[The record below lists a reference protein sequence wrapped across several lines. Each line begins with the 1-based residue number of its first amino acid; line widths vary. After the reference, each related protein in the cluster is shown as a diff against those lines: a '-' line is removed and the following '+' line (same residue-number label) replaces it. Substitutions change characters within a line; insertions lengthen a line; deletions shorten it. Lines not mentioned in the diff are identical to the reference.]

1 MSTPRGEGGSGAVP
15 RWTAVARP
23 ADRTP
28 ASAAD
33 PRPAGVVAWVAVVSV
48 LVIVAVAVAALIA
61 ARSLAEAESVR
72 DAADRADRIADA
84 IVEPALTDA
93 LVDGDEEA
101 RRAMDDE
108 VRDHVLSSSIVRVKI
123 WDDTGRVVWS
133 DEPALIDRRF
143 TLDEDD
149 LAALAAGDAAS
160 DGGSAGSGSGDGGS
174 GSGDG
179 GSGDGGSGSGDGGS
193 GDGGSGVEAEVSD
206 LTAPENEFERDQ
218 GKLLEAYRAV
228 ETPGGQTLL
237 FEVYFRYDEVLQR
250 SGQLFAGFAGITI
263 GSIVL
268 VVLLLLPVLRQLLL
282 ALDRARVQREALLER
297 ALDASADER
306 RRIAGA
312 LHDGVVQD
320 LVGASLAVSAE
331 SGSAR
336 SRGDDTTADGLDR
349 VAGALRGSIGGLRSL
364 LVDIYPPN
372 LARAGIGPALD
383 DLAAG
388 VRSRGVAVVLDAES
402 DAESE
407 SADALAA
414 LDDAGQRLVFRVV
427 QECLANVVAHA
438 RASVVSVAAV
448 RPAEGGVVV
457 TIADDGAGFDPEL
470 LTRPEPDHFGL
481 RVLADVASAGGAGL
495 DLQTAPGQGTRWR
508 LTLPASA
515 VRGSG
520 DAS

>member
-1 MSTPRGEGGSGAVP
+1 MATDIDEDEAMRTPRGEDGSGAVA
-15 RWTAVARP
+15 RWTTVARP

-33 PRPAGVVAWVAVVSV
+33 PRPAGVVAWVVVVSV
-48 LVIVAVAVAALIA
+48 LVIVAVAVAALFA
-61 ARSLAEAESVR
+61 ARGLAEAESVR

-133 DEPALIDRRF
+133 DEPALIDRLF
-143 TLDEDD
+143 ELDEDD
-149 LAALAAGDAAS
+149 LAALAGGEAGS
-160 DGGSAGSGSGDGGS
+160 DGGTGT
-174 GSGDG
+174 
-179 GSGDGGSGSGDGGS
+179 
-193 GDGGSGVEAEVSD
+193 GVEAEVSD
-206 LTAPENEFERDQ
+206 LTAPENEYERDR

-228 ETPGGQTLL
+228 DTPGGQTLL

-268 VVLLLLPVLRQLLL
+268 VVLLLLPVLRQLLR

-336 SRGDDTTADGLDR
+336 ARGDVATADGLDR
-349 VAGALRGSIGGLRSL
+349 VAGALRGSVGGLRSL

-372 LARAGIGPALD
+372 LARAGIGAALD

-388 VRSRGVAVVLDAES
+388 VRSRGVAVELEAE
-402 DAESE
+402 A
-407 SADALAA
+407 AAA
-414 LDDAGQRLVFRVV
+414 LDDESQRLVFRVV
-427 QECLANVVAHA
+427 QECLSNVVAHA
-438 RASVVSVAAV
+438 RASVVSITADRA
-448 RPAEGGVVV
+448 AEGGVVV
-457 TIADDGAGFDPEL
+457 TVADDGAGFDPDL

-481 RVLADVASAGGAGL
+481 RVLADVAGAGGAGL
-495 DLQTAPGQGTRWR
+495 DLQTAPGHGTRWR
-508 LTLPASA
+508 LSLPASA
-515 VRGSG
+515 VRGGG
-520 DAS
+520 DPS

>member
-15 RWTAVARP
+15 HWTTVARP
-23 ADRTP
+23 VDRTL
-28 ASAAD
+28 ASGAD
-33 PRPAGVVAWVAVVSV
+33 PRPSGVVAWVAVVSV
-48 LVIVAVAVAALIA
+48 LVIVAVAVAALFA
-61 ARSLAEAESVR
+61 ARGLAEAESVR

-149 LAALAAGDAAS
+149 LEALAA
-160 DGGSAGSGSGDGGS
+160 AGNGNSTGT
-174 GSGDG
+174 
-179 GSGDGGSGSGDGGS
+179 
-193 GDGGSGVEAEVSD
+193 GVEAEVSD
-206 LTAPENEFERDQ
+206 LTAPENEYERDR

-228 ETPGGQTLL
+228 ATPGGQTLL

-268 VVLLLLPVLRQLLL
+268 VVLLLLPVLRQLLR

-297 ALDASADER
+297 ALDASAAER

-336 SRGDDTTADGLDR
+336 ARGDVTTADGLDR
-349 VAGALRGSIGGLRSL
+349 VAGALRGSVGGLRSL

-388 VRSRGVAVVLDAES
+388 VRSRGVAVVLE
-402 DAESE
+402 
-407 SADALAA
+407 ADAASA
-414 LDDAGQRLVFRVV
+414 LDDEGQRLVFRVV

-438 RASVVSVAAV
+438 RASVVSVTADRA
-448 RPAEGGVVV
+448 AEGGVVV
-457 TIADDGAGFDPEL
+457 TVADDGAGFDPEL

-481 RVLADVASAGGAGL
+481 RVLADVAGAGGAGL
-495 DLQTAPGQGTRWR
+495 DLQTAPGHGTRWR

-515 VRGSG
+515 VAPAVAASTGGRGDPS
-520 DAS
+520 

>member
-1 MSTPRGEGGSGAVP
+1 MSTPRGEGGSGAAP
-15 RWTAVARP
+15 RWTTVARP
-23 ADRTP
+23 ADPTP

-61 ARSLAEAESVR
+61 ARGLAEAESVR

-101 RRAMDDE
+101 RRAMDEE

-143 TLDEDD
+143 ELDEDD
-149 LAALAAGDAAS
+149 LEALA
-160 DGGSAGSGSGDGGS
+160 GGPA
-174 GSGDG
+174 
-179 GSGDGGSGSGDGGS
+179 
-193 GDGGSGVEAEVSD
+193 GVEAEVSD
-206 LTAPENEFERDQ
+206 LTAPENEYERDR

-268 VVLLLLPVLRQLLL
+268 VVLLLLPVLRQLLR

-336 SRGDDTTADGLDR
+336 ARGDDTTADGLDR
-349 VAGALRGSIGGLRSL
+349 VAGALRGSVGGLRSL

-388 VRSRGVAVVLDAES
+388 VRSRGVAVVLE
-402 DAESE
+402 
-407 SADALAA
+407 ADAASA
-414 LDDAGQRLVFRVV
+414 LDDEGQRLVFRVV

-438 RASVVSVAAV
+438 RASVVSVTAE
-448 RPAEGGVVV
+448 RPADGGDVVV
-457 TIADDGAGFDPEL
+457 TVSDDGAGFDPEL
-470 LTRPEPDHFGL
+470 LTSPEPDHFGL

-495 DLQTAPGQGTRWR
+495 DLQTAPGHGTRWR
-508 LTLPASA
+508 LALPASA
-515 VRGSG
+515 VRSSG

>member
-15 RWTAVARP
+15 HWTTVARP
-23 ADRTP
+23 VDRTP

-33 PRPAGVVAWVAVVSV
+33 PRPSGVVAWVAVVSV
-48 LVIVAVAVAALIA
+48 LVIVAVAVAALFA
-61 ARSLAEAESVR
+61 ARGLAEAESVR

-101 RRAMDDE
+101 RRAMDEE

-149 LAALAAGDAAS
+149 LEALAGGAA
-160 DGGSAGSGSGDGGS
+160 
-174 GSGDG
+174 
-179 GSGDGGSGSGDGGS
+179 
-193 GDGGSGVEAEVSD
+193 GVEAEVSD
-206 LTAPENEFERDQ
+206 LTAPENEYERDR

-268 VVLLLLPVLRQLLL
+268 VVLLLLPVLRQLLR

-297 ALDASADER
+297 ALDASAAER

-336 SRGDDTTADGLDR
+336 ARGDVTTADGLDR
-349 VAGALRGSIGGLRSL
+349 VAGALRGSVGGLRSL

-388 VRSRGVAVVLDAES
+388 VRSRGVAVVLE
-402 DAESE
+402 
-407 SADALAA
+407 ADAASA
-414 LDDAGQRLVFRVV
+414 LDDEGQRLVFRVV

-438 RASVVSVAAV
+438 RASVVSVTAAQ
-448 RPAEGGVVV
+448 PDEGGVVV

-495 DLQTAPGQGTRWR
+495 DLQTAPGRGSRWR

-515 VRGSG
+515 VASAAAAGVPGSR
-520 DAS
+520 S

>member
-1 MSTPRGEGGSGAVP
+1 MGTHIDEDEAMSTPRGEDGSGAVAH
-15 RWTAVARP
+15 WTTVARP
-23 ADRTP
+23 AGRTP

-33 PRPAGVVAWVAVVSV
+33 PRPARVVAWVAVVSV
-48 LVIVAVAVAALIA
+48 LVIVAVAVAALFA
-61 ARSLAEAESVR
+61 ARGLAEAESVR

-143 TLDEDD
+143 ELDEDD
-149 LAALAAGDAAS
+149 LEALAGGEAGA
-160 DGGSAGSGSGDGGS
+160 DGGTGTGT
-174 GSGDG
+174 
-179 GSGDGGSGSGDGGS
+179 
-193 GDGGSGVEAEVSD
+193 GSGVEAEVSD
-206 LTAPENEFERDQ
+206 LTAPENEYERDR

-268 VVLLLLPVLRQLLL
+268 VVLLLLPVLRQLLR

-336 SRGDDTTADGLDR
+336 ARGDVATADGLDR
-349 VAGALRGSIGGLRSL
+349 VAGALRGSVGGLRSL

-372 LARAGIGPALD
+372 LARAGIGAALD

-388 VRSRGVAVVLDAES
+388 VRARGVAVELE
-402 DAESE
+402 
-407 SADALAA
+407 ADAAAA
-414 LDDAGQRLVFRVV
+414 LDDESQRLVFRVV
-427 QECLANVVAHA
+427 QECLSNVVAHA
-438 RASVVSVAAV
+438 RASVVSITADRA
-448 RPAEGGVVV
+448 AEGGVVV
-457 TIADDGAGFDPEL
+457 TVADDGAGFDPDL
-470 LTRPEPDHFGL
+470 LTSPEPDHFGL
-481 RVLADVASAGGAGL
+481 RVLADVAGAGGAGL
-495 DLQTAPGQGTRWR
+495 ELQTSPGHGTRWR
-508 LTLPASA
+508 LSLPASA
-515 VRGSG
+515 VRSSG
-520 DAS
+520 DPS

>member
-1 MSTPRGEGGSGAVP
+1 MSTPRGEGGSGAAP
-15 RWTAVARP
+15 RWTTVARP

-33 PRPAGVVAWVAVVSV
+33 PRPAGVVVWVAVVSV
-48 LVIVAVAVAALIA
+48 LVIVAVAVAALVA

-84 IVEPALTDA
+84 IVEPALTDG
-93 LVDGDEEA
+93 LVEGDEEA

-143 TLDEDD
+143 ELDEDD
-149 LAALAAGDAAS
+149 LEAFAGAAS
-160 DGGSAGSGSGDGGS
+160 DGGAAGDGGAES
-174 GSGDG
+174 ESRGE
-179 GSGDGGSGSGDGGS
+179 
-193 GDGGSGVEAEVSD
+193 SGVVAEVSD
-206 LTAPENEFERDQ
+206 LTAPENEYERDS

-268 VVLLLLPVLRQLLL
+268 VVLLLLPVLRQLLR

-336 SRGDDTTADGLDR
+336 ARGDETTADGLDR
-349 VAGALRGSIGGLRSL
+349 VAGALRGSVGGLRSL

-388 VRSRGVAVVLDAES
+388 VRSRGVAVVLDAET
-402 DAESE
+402 
-407 SADALAA
+407 ADELAA
-414 LDDAGQRLVFRVV
+414 LDDEGQRLVFRVV

-438 RASVVSVAAV
+438 RASVVSVTAV
-448 RPAEGGVVV
+448 RSAEGGVVV
-457 TIADDGAGFDPEL
+457 TTADDGAGFDPEL

-481 RVLADVASAGGAGL
+481 RVLADVASAGGASL
-495 DLQTAPGQGTRWR
+495 DLQTAPGRGTRWR

>member
-1 MSTPRGEGGSGAVP
+1 MSTPRGEGGSGAVQ
-15 RWTAVARP
+15 RWTSVARP
-23 ADRTP
+23 ADRTT

-33 PRPAGVVAWVAVVSV
+33 PRPSGVVAWVAVVSV
-48 LVIVAVAVAALIA
+48 LVIVAVAVAALFA
-61 ARSLAEAESVR
+61 ARGLAEAESVR

-101 RRAMDDE
+101 RRAMDEE

-143 TLDEDD
+143 ELDEDD
-149 LAALAAGDAAS
+149 LEALAA
-160 DGGSAGSGSGDGGS
+160 AGTGTGT
-174 GSGDG
+174 
-179 GSGDGGSGSGDGGS
+179 
-193 GDGGSGVEAEVSD
+193 GVEAEVSD
-206 LTAPENEFERDQ
+206 LTAPENEYERDR

-268 VVLLLLPVLRQLLL
+268 VVLLLLPVLRQLLR

-336 SRGDDTTADGLDR
+336 ARGDDTTADGLDR
-349 VAGALRGSIGGLRSL
+349 VAGALRGSVGGLRSL

-388 VRSRGVAVVLDAES
+388 VRSRGVAVVLDAET
-402 DAESE
+402 
-407 SADALAA
+407 ADELAA
-414 LDDAGQRLVFRVV
+414 LDDEGQRLVFRVV

-438 RASVVSVAAV
+438 RASVVSVTAV
-448 RPAEGGVVV
+448 RPDEGGVVV

-495 DLQTAPGQGTRWR
+495 DVQTAPGRGTRWR
-508 LTLPASA
+508 LALPASA
-515 VRGSG
+515 VAAPPAAVGPGSRP
-520 DAS
+520 

>member
-15 RWTAVARP
+15 HWTTVARP

-33 PRPAGVVAWVAVVSV
+33 PRPSGVVAWVAVVSV
-48 LVIVAVAVAALIA
+48 LVIVAVAVAALFA
-61 ARSLAEAESVR
+61 ARGLAEAESVR

-149 LAALAAGDAAS
+149 LEALAA
-160 DGGSAGSGSGDGGS
+160 AGSGT
-174 GSGDG
+174 
-179 GSGDGGSGSGDGGS
+179 
-193 GDGGSGVEAEVSD
+193 GSGVEAEVSD
-206 LTAPENEFERDQ
+206 LTAAENEYERDR

-268 VVLLLLPVLRQLLL
+268 VVLLLLPVLRQLLR

-297 ALDASADER
+297 ALDASAAER
-306 RRIAGA
+306 RRIAAA

-336 SRGDDTTADGLDR
+336 ARNDVTTADGLDR
-349 VAGALRGSIGGLRSL
+349 VAGALRGSVGGLRSL

-388 VRSRGVAVVLDAES
+388 VRSRGVAVVLE
-402 DAESE
+402 
-407 SADALAA
+407 ADAASA
-414 LDDAGQRLVFRVV
+414 LDDEGQRLVFRVV

-438 RASVVSVAAV
+438 RASVVSVTADRA
-448 RPAEGGVVV
+448 AEGGVVV
-457 TIADDGAGFDPEL
+457 TVADDGAGFDPEL
-470 LTRPEPDHFGL
+470 LTSPEPDHFGL
-481 RVLADVASAGGAGL
+481 RVLADVAGAGGAGL
-495 DLQTAPGQGTRWR
+495 DLQTAPGHGTRWR

-515 VRGSG
+515 LAASSTAGRPGSQP
-520 DAS
+520 

>member
-1 MSTPRGEGGSGAVP
+1 VTTDIGEDEQMSTPRGEGGSGAAP
-15 RWTAVARP
+15 RWTTVARP
-23 ADRTP
+23 ADPTP

-61 ARSLAEAESVR
+61 ARGLAEAESVR

-101 RRAMDDE
+101 RRAMDEE

-143 TLDEDD
+143 ELDEDD
-149 LAALAAGDAAS
+149 LEALA
-160 DGGSAGSGSGDGGS
+160 GGPA
-174 GSGDG
+174 
-179 GSGDGGSGSGDGGS
+179 
-193 GDGGSGVEAEVSD
+193 GVEAEVSD
-206 LTAPENEFERDQ
+206 LTAPENEYERDR

-268 VVLLLLPVLRQLLL
+268 VVLLLLPVLRQLLR

-336 SRGDDTTADGLDR
+336 ARGDDTTADGLDR
-349 VAGALRGSIGGLRSL
+349 VAGALRGSVGGLRSL

-388 VRSRGVAVVLDAES
+388 VRSRGVAVVLE
-402 DAESE
+402 
-407 SADALAA
+407 ADAASA
-414 LDDAGQRLVFRVV
+414 LDDEGQRLVFRVV

-438 RASVVSVAAV
+438 RASVVSVTAG
-448 RPAEGGVVV
+448 RPADGGDVVV
-457 TIADDGAGFDPEL
+457 TVSDDGAGFDPEL
-470 LTRPEPDHFGL
+470 LTSPEPDHFGL
-481 RVLADVASAGGAGL
+481 RVLADVAGAGGAGL
-495 DLQTAPGQGTRWR
+495 DLQTAPGHGTRWR

-515 VRGSG
+515 VRSSG

>member
-15 RWTAVARP
+15 RWTTVARP

-33 PRPAGVVAWVAVVSV
+33 PRPAGVVVWVAVVSV
-48 LVIVAVAVAALIA
+48 LVIVAVAVAAVIA

-84 IVEPALTDA
+84 IVAPALTDA
-93 LVDGDEEA
+93 LVEGDEEA

-143 TLDEDD
+143 ELDQDD
-149 LAALAAGDAAS
+149 LEALAGAGDE
-160 DGGSAGSGSGDGGS
+160 
-174 GSGDG
+174 
-179 GSGDGGSGSGDGGS
+179 
-193 GDGGSGVEAEVSD
+193 SGVEAEVSD
-206 LTAPENEFERDQ
+206 LTAPENEYERDR

-268 VVLLLLPVLRQLLL
+268 VVLLLLPVLRQLLR
-282 ALDRARVQREALLER
+282 ALDQARVQREALLER

-336 SRGDDTTADGLDR
+336 ARGDETTADGLDR
-349 VAGALRGSIGGLRSL
+349 VAGALRGSVGGLRSL

-372 LARAGIGPALD
+372 LAR
-383 DLAAG
+383 
-388 VRSRGVAVVLDAES
+388 
-402 DAESE
+402 
-407 SADALAA
+407 
-414 LDDAGQRLVFRVV
+414 
-427 QECLANVVAHA
+427 
-438 RASVVSVAAV
+438 
-448 RPAEGGVVV
+448 
-457 TIADDGAGFDPEL
+457 
-470 LTRPEPDHFGL
+470 
-481 RVLADVASAGGAGL
+481 
-495 DLQTAPGQGTRWR
+495 
-508 LTLPASA
+508 
-515 VRGSG
+515 
-520 DAS
+520 

>member
-15 RWTAVARP
+15 HWTTVARP
-23 ADRTP
+23 ADRTS

-33 PRPAGVVAWVAVVSV
+33 PRPSGVVAWVAVVSV
-48 LVIVAVAVAALIA
+48 LVIVAVAVAALFA
-61 ARSLAEAESVR
+61 ARGLAEAESVR

-133 DEPALIDRRF
+133 DEPALTDRRF

-149 LAALAAGDAAS
+149 LEALAA
-160 DGGSAGSGSGDGGS
+160 AGSGTGSNGS
-174 GSGDG
+174 GSTG
-179 GSGDGGSGSGDGGS
+179 GTGST
-193 GDGGSGVEAEVSD
+193 GSGVEAEVSD
-206 LTAPENEFERDQ
+206 LTAPENEYERDR

-268 VVLLLLPVLRQLLL
+268 VVLLLLPVLRQLLR

-336 SRGDDTTADGLDR
+336 ARGDDTTAAGLDR
-349 VAGALRGSIGGLRSL
+349 VAGALRGSVGGLRSL

-388 VRSRGVAVVLDAES
+388 VRSRGVAVVLE
-402 DAESE
+402 
-407 SADALAA
+407 ADAASA
-414 LDDAGQRLVFRVV
+414 LGDEGQRLVFRVV

-438 RASVVSVAAV
+438 RASVVSVTADRAV
-448 RPAEGGVVV
+448 GGGVVV
-457 TIADDGAGFDPEL
+457 TVADDGAGFDPEL

-481 RVLADVASAGGAGL
+481 RVLADVAGAGGAGL
-495 DLQTAPGQGTRWR
+495 DLQTAPGHGTRWL
-508 LTLPASA
+508 LTLPTSA
-515 VRGSG
+515 VAASSSAGRPGSQP
-520 DAS
+520 

>member
-15 RWTAVARP
+15 HWTTVARP
-23 ADRTP
+23 VDRTP

-33 PRPAGVVAWVAVVSV
+33 PRPSGVVAWVAVVSV
-48 LVIVAVAVAALIA
+48 LVIVAVAVAALFA
-61 ARSLAEAESVR
+61 ARGLAEAESVR

-133 DEPALIDRRF
+133 DEPALNDRRF

-149 LAALAAGDAAS
+149 LEALAGGAA
-160 DGGSAGSGSGDGGS
+160 
-174 GSGDG
+174 
-179 GSGDGGSGSGDGGS
+179 
-193 GDGGSGVEAEVSD
+193 GVEAEVSD
-206 LTAPENEFERDQ
+206 LTAPENEYERDR

-268 VVLLLLPVLRQLLL
+268 VVLLLLPVLRQLLR

-297 ALDASADER
+297 ALDASAAER

-336 SRGDDTTADGLDR
+336 ARGDVTTADGLDR
-349 VAGALRGSIGGLRSL
+349 VAGALRGSVGGLRSL

-388 VRSRGVAVVLDAES
+388 VRSRGVAVVLE
-402 DAESE
+402 
-407 SADALAA
+407 ADAASA
-414 LDDAGQRLVFRVV
+414 LDDEGQRLVFRVV

-438 RASVVSVAAV
+438 RASVVSVTAAQ
-448 RPAEGGVVV
+448 PDEGGVVV

-495 DLQTAPGQGTRWR
+495 DLRTAPGRGSRWR

-515 VRGSG
+515 VASAAAAGVPGSR
-520 DAS
+520 S

>member
-1 MSTPRGEGGSGAVP
+1 MSTPRGEGGSGAAP
-15 RWTAVARP
+15 HWTPVARP

-33 PRPAGVVAWVAVVSV
+33 PRPARVVAWVVVVSL
-48 LVIVAVAVAALIA
+48 LVIVAVSVAALVA
-61 ARSLAEAESVR
+61 ARGLAEAESVR

-84 IVEPALTDA
+84 VVEPALTDA

-108 VRDHVLSSSIVRVKI
+108 VRTHVLSDSIVRVKI

-133 DEPALIDRRF
+133 DEPALIDRSF
-143 TLDEDD
+143 ALGDED
-149 LAALAAGDAAS
+149 LEALAEGGD
-160 DGGSAGSGSGDGGS
+160 
-174 GSGDG
+174 
-179 GSGDGGSGSGDGGS
+179 
-193 GDGGSGVEAEVSD
+193 GVEAEVSD
-206 LTAPENEFERDQ
+206 LTAPENEYERDS

-228 ETPGGQTLL
+228 ETPGGQPLL

-268 VVLLLLPVLRQLLL
+268 VVLLLLPVLRQLLR

-331 SGSAR
+331 SAGSR
-336 SRGDDTTADGLDR
+336 VRGDAATADGLDR
-349 VAGALRGSIGGLRSL
+349 VAAALRGSVGGLRSL

-372 LARAGIGPALD
+372 LARAGIGAALD

-388 VRSRGVAVVLDAES
+388 VRARGVAVVLAADDAS
-402 DAESE
+402 V
-407 SADALAA
+407 
-414 LDDAGQRLVFRVV
+414 LDDEAQRLVFRVV

-438 RASVVSVAAV
+438 RASSVEITA
-448 RPAEGGVVV
+448 RRDGDGGVVV
-457 TIADDGAGFDPEL
+457 TLADDGAGFDPAL
-470 LTRPEPDHFGL
+470 LTGPEPDHFGL
-481 RVLADVASAGGAGL
+481 RVLADVASAGGAAL
-495 DLQTAPGQGTRWR
+495 DLQTAPGRGTRWR
-508 LTLPASA
+508 LSLPASS
-515 VRGSG
+515 VRPAATSSAGVRPAG
-520 DAS
+520 TDGGAA